1 VKSTTF
7 KAILFVIIPVVILL
21 GVGIYFMFQIPQIRY
36 GLQKDI
42 LHYMVDKKLRQGKL
56 SQAHAVQ
63 LKEAFDRLFTVLI
76 KLKKNRIDQQTIDN
90 EIGRLVIEKQIGP
103 NIGIPKDDEVEEVTD
118 LLNEASARL
127 EELVKNYNEK
137 SK

>member
-1 VKSTTF
+1 MKRTTI
-7 KAILFVIIPVVILL
+7 KVILFVIIPVVILL
-21 GVGIYFMFQIPQIRY
+21 GVGIYFMFQIPQIRF

-63 LKEAFDRLFTVLI
+63 LKEAFDRLFVVLI

-103 NIGIPKDDEVEEVTD
+103 NIGIPNDDEVEEVTD

-127 EELVKNYNEK
+127 EKLVKNYNEK

>member
-1 VKSTTF
+1 MKRTTI
-7 KAILFVIIPVVILL
+7 KVILFVIIPVVILL

-103 NIGIPKDDEVEEVTD
+103 NIGIPKDDDVEEVTD

>member
-1 VKSTTF
+1 MKSTTF

>member
-1 VKSTTF
+1 MKKSTL
-7 KAILFVIIPVVILL
+7 KVIVFVILPAIILL
-21 GVGIYFMFQIPQIRY
+21 GIGIYFLLQLPQIRY
-36 GLQKDI
+36 GWQKDI

-63 LKEAFDRLFTVLI
+63 LKDAFDRLFVVLI
-76 KLKKNRIDQQTIDN
+76 KLKKNKVDQQTIDN

-127 EELVKNYNEK
+127 EKLVKNYNEK
-137 SK
+137 

>member
-7 KAILFVIIPVVILL
+7 KAILFVIIPAVILL
-21 GVGIYFMFQIPQIRY
+21 GVGIYFLFQIPQIRY

-56 SQAHAVQ
+56 SEAHAVQ
-63 LKEAFDRLFTVLI
+63 LKEAFDRLFAVVI
-76 KLKKNRIDQQTIDN
+76 KLKKNRIDRQTIDT
-90 EIGRLVIEKQIGP
+90 EIARLVIEKQIGP
-103 NIGIPKDDEVEEVTD
+103 NIGIPKDDEVEMVID